1 MRYRMYYYLKEK
13 MMKHYKYIVIII
25 AFIYSI
31 NYSTAFQQ
39 NNQLKNK
46 INQLKKIKLIDI
58 LRLDENNVDKFFAR
72 YGEQER
78 KVEEQRF
85 QLKNSINQLEQA
97 IQNNVGEK
105 ETQQLIQN
113 IHNKDIALVN
123 ATIEKQKALKSLLDD
138 QQYAKLIV
146 FEYQFMTKLQK
157 ALIDKKKKK
166 NE

>member
-1 MRYRMYYYLKEK
+1 
-13 MMKHYKYIVIII
+13 MKHYKYIVILF
-25 AFIYSI
+25 AYLCSF
-31 NYSTAFQQ
+31 NCSTAFSQ
-39 NNQLKNK
+39 NNQIKDK

-78 KVEEQRF
+78 KVEEQRL
-85 QLKNSINQLEQA
+85 QLKNSLNQLEQA
-97 IQNNVGEK
+97 IHNNAAEK
-105 ETQQLIQN
+105 EIQQLIQN
-113 IHNKDIALVN
+113 IHHKDIALVN

-146 FEYQFMTKLQK
+146 FEHQFMTKLQK

-166 NE
+166 NYE

>member
-1 MRYRMYYYLKEK
+1 MRYKMYYYLKEK
-13 MMKHYKYIVIII
+13 MMKHYKYLVIII

-39 NNQLKNK
+39 NNQIKNK

-113 IHNKDIALVN
+113 IQNKDIALVN

>member
-1 MRYRMYYYLKEK
+1 
-13 MMKHYKYIVIII
+13 MKHYKYIVILF
-25 AFIYSI
+25 AFLYSF
-31 NYSTAFQQ
+31 NYSTAYLQ
-39 NNQLKNK
+39 NNQIKDK

-78 KVEEQRF
+78 KVEEQRLL
-85 QLKNSINQLEQA
+85 LKNSINQLELA
-97 IQNNVGEK
+97 IHNNAAEK
-105 ETQQLIQN
+105 EIQQLIQN
-113 IHNKDIALVN
+113 IHHKDIALVN

-146 FEYQFMTKLQK
+146 FEHQFMTKLQK
-157 ALIDKKKKK
+157 ALIDKKKKNN

>member
-72 YGEQER
+72 YGEQDR

-97 IQNNVGEK
+97 IHNNVGEK

>member
-1 MRYRMYYYLKEK
+1 
-13 MMKHYKYIVIII
+13 MKHYKYIVILF
-25 AFIYSI
+25 AFLCSF
-31 NYSTAFQQ
+31 NYSTAYLQ
-39 NNQLKNK
+39 NNQIKDK

-78 KVEEQRF
+78 KVEEQRL
-85 QLKNSINQLEQA
+85 QLKNSLNQLEQA
-97 IQNNVGEK
+97 IHNNAAEK
-105 ETQQLIQN
+105 EIQQLIQN
-113 IHNKDIALVN
+113 IHHKDIALVN

-146 FEYQFMTKLQK
+146 FEHQFMTKLQK

-166 NE
+166 NYE

>member
-1 MRYRMYYYLKEK
+1 
-13 MMKHYKYIVIII
+13 MKHYKYIVILF
-25 AFIYSI
+25 AFLYSF
-31 NYSTAFQQ
+31 NYSTAYLQ
-39 NNQLKNK
+39 NNQIKDK

-78 KVEEQRF
+78 KVEEIRL

-97 IQNNVGEK
+97 IHNNAAEK
-105 ETQQLIQN
+105 EIQQLVQN
-113 IHNKDIALVN
+113 IHIKDIALVN

-166 NE
+166 NYE

>member
-1 MRYRMYYYLKEK
+1 
-13 MMKHYKYIVIII
+13 MKHYKYIVIII
-25 AFIYSI
+25 SFLYSF
-31 NYSTAFQQ
+31 NYSTAYQL
-39 NNQLKNK
+39 NNQIKNK

-72 YGEQER
+72 YSEQER

>member
-58 LRLDENNVDKFFAR
+58 LRLDENNVDRFFAR

>member
-1 MRYRMYYYLKEK
+1 
-13 MMKHYKYIVIII
+13 MKHYKYIWILF
-25 AFIYSI
+25 AFLSSF
-31 NYSTAFQQ
+31 NYSTAYLQ
-39 NNQLKNK
+39 NNQIKDK

-78 KVEEQRF
+78 KVEEQRLL
-85 QLKNSINQLEQA
+85 LKNSINQLELA
-97 IQNNVGEK
+97 IHNNAAEK
-105 ETQQLIQN
+105 EIQQLIQN
-113 IHNKDIALVN
+113 IHHKDIALVN

-146 FEYQFMTKLQK
+146 FEHQFMTKLQK
-157 ALIDKKKKK
+157 ALIDKKKKNN

>member
-1 MRYRMYYYLKEK
+1 MKYRMYYYLKEK
-13 MMKHYKYIVIII
+13 MMKHYKYIVMII

-58 LRLDENNVDKFFAR
+58 LRLDENNVDRFFAR

>member
-1 MRYRMYYYLKEK
+1 
-13 MMKHYKYIVIII
+13 MKHYKYTLIVF
-25 AFIYSI
+25 AFLCSF
-31 NYSTAFQQ
+31 NYSTAYLQ
-39 NNQLKNK
+39 NNQIIDK

-78 KVEEQRF
+78 KVEEQRL

-97 IQNNVGEK
+97 IHNNAAEK
-105 ETQQLIQN
+105 EIQQLVQHI
-113 IHNKDIALVN
+113 KDIALVN

-166 NE
+166 NYE

>member
-1 MRYRMYYYLKEK
+1 
-13 MMKHYKYIVIII
+13 MKHYKYIVILF
-25 AFIYSI
+25 AFLYSF
-31 NYSTAFQQ
+31 NYSTAYLQ
-39 NNQLKNK
+39 NNQIKDK

-78 KVEEQRF
+78 KVEEQRL
-85 QLKNSINQLEQA
+85 QLKNSLNQLEQA
-97 IQNNVGEK
+97 IHNNAAEK
-105 ETQQLIQN
+105 EIQQLIQN
-113 IHNKDIALVN
+113 IHHKDIALVN

-146 FEYQFMTKLQK
+146 FEHQFMTKLQK

-166 NE
+166 NYE

>member
-1 MRYRMYYYLKEK
+1 
-13 MMKHYKYIVIII
+13 MKHYKYIVIL
-25 AFIYSI
+25 FTFLCSFNYSI
-31 NYSTAFQQ
+31 AYPQ
-39 NNQLKNK
+39 NNQIKDK

-78 KVEEQRF
+78 KVEEQRL
-85 QLKNSINQLEQA
+85 QLKNSLNQLEQA
-97 IQNNVGEK
+97 IHINAAEK
-105 ETQQLIQN
+105 EIQQLIQN
-113 IHNKDIALVN
+113 IHHKDIALVN

-146 FEYQFMTKLQK
+146 FEHQFMTKLQK

-166 NE
+166 NYE

>member
-1 MRYRMYYYLKEK
+1 
-13 MMKHYKYIVIII
+13 MKHYKYIVIII

-39 NNQLKNK
+39 NNQIQNK

-85 QLKNSINQLEQA
+85 QLKNSIYQLEQA
-97 IQNNVGEK
+97 IQNNVAEK
-105 ETQQLIQN
+105 EIQQLIQN

-123 ATIEKQKALKSLLDD
+123 ATIEKQKALKALLDD

>member
-1 MRYRMYYYLKEK
+1 
-13 MMKHYKYIVIII
+13 MKHYKYIVIL
-25 AFIYSI
+25 FTFLCSF
-31 NYSTAFQQ
+31 NYSTAYLQ
-39 NNQLKNK
+39 NNQIKDK

-78 KVEEQRF
+78 KVEEQRL
-85 QLKNSINQLEQA
+85 QLKNSLNQLEQA
-97 IQNNVGEK
+97 IHNNAAEK
-105 ETQQLIQN
+105 EIQQLIQN
-113 IHNKDIALVN
+113 IHHKDIALVN

-146 FEYQFMTKLQK
+146 FEHQFMTKLQK

-166 NE
+166 NYE

>member
-1 MRYRMYYYLKEK
+1 
-13 MMKHYKYIVIII
+13 MKHYKYILIV
-25 AFIYSI
+25 FSFLCSF
-31 NYSTAFQQ
+31 NYSNAYLQ
-39 NNQLKNK
+39 NNQIMDK

-78 KVEEQRF
+78 KVEEIRL

-97 IQNNVGEK
+97 IHNNAAEK
-105 ETQQLIQN
+105 EIQQLVQN
-113 IHNKDIALVN
+113 IHIKDIALVN

-166 NE
+166 NY